1 MAGALEG
8 LRVVE
13 LAGLGPAPFCGM
25 MLADMGA
32 DVVRVERSG
41 GAQRIK
47 PTDVLARGRRL
58 VEADLKSPQGVD
70 ALRAMIKEA
79 DVLIEGF
86 RPGVMERLGLGPADC
101 QSLNERLVYARMTGW
116 GQSGPLAQRAGH
128 DMNYI
133 AISGALFAIGPA
145 DGPPTV
151 PLNLVGDFGGGG
163 MMLAMGVLAGVISAR
178 QTGKGQVI
186 DAAMTDGAAL
196 LTAMMWGFMGAGQW
210 VNERGANF
218 LDGAA
223 HFYSVYECADGKY
236 LAVGAIE
243 PQFYAA
249 LLEGCELTATDL
261 PGDYRNQANWQ
272 ASKAVL
278 EAVFKRK
285 TRDEW
290 CGVFEGTDA
299 CVAPV
304 LDWQEALQHEH
315 NVARETFTELQ
326 GVIQPAPAPRFS
338 KTPSKAQASVVESEG
353 IAGVLRRWTSSCS
366 NT

>member
-1 MAGALEG
+1 MAGALDG

-32 DVVRVERSG
+32 DIVRVERP
-41 GAQRIK
+41 GAALQRK
-47 PTDVLARGRRL
+47 PTDVLARGRRV
-58 VEADLKSPQGVD
+58 VEVDLKSPEGVD
-70 ALRAMIKEA
+70 ALRALIKEA

-86 RPGVMERLGLGPADC
+86 RPGVMERLGLGPEPC
-101 QSLNERLVYARMTGW
+101 LSINRRLVFARMTGW
-116 GQSGPLAQRAGH
+116 GQTGPLAPRAGH

-133 AISGALFAIGPA
+133 AISGALYAIGPA
-145 DGPPTV
+145 DGPPAV

-163 MMLAMGVLAGVISAR
+163 MMLAMGILAGVISAR
-178 QTGKGQVI
+178 QTGRGQVI

-196 LTAMMWGFMGAGQW
+196 LTAMMWGFMGASQW

-223 HFYSVYECADGKY
+223 HFYTIYECADGKH

-243 PQFYAA
+243 PQFYAT
-249 LLEGCELTATDL
+249 LLEGCGLSAADL
-261 PGDYRNQANWQ
+261 PGDYRDRANWQ
-272 ASKAVL
+272 ASKAIL
-278 EAVFKRK
+278 TPIFKRK

-290 CGVFEGTDA
+290 CEVFDGKDA

-315 NVARETFTELQ
+315 NIERGTFMELQ

-338 KTPSKAQASVVESEG
+338 GTPSKAQASVVESEG
-353 IAGVLRRWTSSCS
+353 IAGVLSRWAS
-366 NT
+366 